1 MPYKNLLLDSLAG
14 RVNARYGDFNLR
26 TNPQL
31 PTRATRKIVGIGTAN
46 KGFKN
51 SIFDV
56 NSISSVKT
64 EFGETNELS
73 DIVSSIVDVNENE
86 FNLSLLRVGSKPYHW
101 RLMKKITGNEELEP
115 LITIVPLNV
124 EEDMMGK
131 LSLILLPFKEGSSI
145 RQRIIIKQK
154 LADDTTPIV
163 YDSERILV
171 EAGELLFDI
180 ENNVPLGQII
190 YTPEALS
197 TTNDINASRTDVKL
211 EAISNLKAF
220 ENVTLTL
227 NLAQASVLADDVLKS
242 FSIYDESA
250 AATQLAIADYQL
262 DLVDGKPQS
271 SLSHVERYAHLEQ
284 AYLEL
289 QDSDAEFMYCEGCLA
304 DVLPVSLTKDVK
316 DDVFNWQNQSLGYQ
330 WKYEYNGIPY
340 SFMFARSNPFDASHV
355 PATYSHSFVSA
366 PGTKAEMTQQGIK
379 FVQKEIGDDNNA
391 HTIQIT
397 VDNPAANTG
406 NVALVRIHGSAAAV
420 QITIT
425 PDDNVKTAVSQ
436 LELLNVLN
444 GVAVDNVSVEQEL
457 AIADFNWIAE
467 TSGAAGDAVVILGQ
481 TAFSAGT
488 AGTDNTT
495 LQLIYTFTAEHQK
508 LGDLLNLVNLTL
520 HSDST
525 PVYKA
530 EVFPTHKGLIECHIT
545 GDFTN
550 VGVGVEIKTPFCEVT
565 VKNNIANGESHA
577 ARLRPSLIDSS
588 RSAVSTAMLS
598 SNVGY
603 DLDPFVNTHFDL
615 IGESIPEAVIDRL
628 VDYSSLPVGSETTLN
643 AFNTAM
649 ITATLKASND
659 EVREISFMQQS
670 AQLAYES
677 SINYNSVIA
686 IIPTTKSL
694 ASGKGLNEWAGNLP
708 TYQIQDDGSVK
719 VTEDGDGLLGNKLL
733 VGSTTYRGAEAF
745 GGIYLT
751 KGDSLPNQKPY
762 GISYADEALDEEGK
776 KIDLGKH
783 LIVSG
788 SYGYMSDLNGKRRF
802 VNAAPRLAQM
812 FAQLTPGTEPLGA
825 VNGVVPGINTGMM
838 RVGNKLGNALADAR
852 IVMLNKNNQIIS
864 LSTLAHPSSD
874 YTNLSTI
881 MSSNEIVRRIR
892 SEASSILG
900 NAYTDAEISNL
911 DTRMLG
917 LSRAFVNAGYAQAC
931 NIQLVASRLDRINGV
946 LNANVTFIPP
956 FSIRA
961 INVNITLDGNV

>member
-1 MPYKNLLLDSLAG
+1 MPYTNLLLDSLAG
-14 RVNARYGDFNLR
+14 RVNARYGDFNLNR
-26 TNPQL
+26 NPPV
-31 PTRATRKIVGIGTAN
+31 PTRTTRKIVGIGVAD

-51 SIFDV
+51 SMFDV
-56 NSISSVKT
+56 NSVSSVKA
-64 EFGETNELS
+64 EFGQDNELS
-73 DIVSSIVDVNENE
+73 DIVSSVVDVNENE
-86 FNLSLLRVGSKPYHW
+86 FNLSLVRIGSKPYHW

-124 EEDMMGK
+124 EEDMMKK

-145 RQRIIIKQK
+145 RQRIIIKRE
-154 LADDTTPIV
+154 LDNGDTPVV
-163 YDSERILV
+163 YDSERILSGT
-171 EAGELLFDI
+171 EGGELLFDI

-190 YTPEALS
+190 YTPEALD
-197 TTNDINASRTDVKL
+197 TANNIDDGRTDEEL

-220 ENVTLTL
+220 KNVTLTL
-227 NLAQASVLADDVLKS
+227 DLAQASVLANNILKS
-242 FSIYDESA
+242 FSIYDQSSA
-250 AATQLAIADYQL
+250 AAQLATIDYQL

-355 PATYSHSFVSA
+355 AATYSHSFVSA

-379 FVQKEIGDDNNA
+379 FVQKEIGSGNNA

-397 VDNPAANTG
+397 VANAVANEG
-406 NVALVRIHGSAAAV
+406 DVALVRIHGTADAV

-425 PDDNVKTAVSQ
+425 PDDDGKTAVSQ

-444 GVAVDNVSVEQEL
+444 GVAVNDVSVEQEL

-467 TSGAAGDAVVILGQ
+467 ADGAAADAVVNLAA
-481 TAFSAGT
+481 TAFSTGT

-495 LQLIYTFTAEHQK
+495 LELMYTFTAEHQK

-550 VGVGVEIKTPFCEVT
+550 VGAGEEIKTPFCDVT
-565 VKNNIANGESHA
+565 VKDNITDGQSHA
-577 ARLRPSLIDSS
+577 ARLRPSLIGSS
-588 RSAVSTAMLS
+588 RSEVSTAMLS

-628 VDYSSLPVGSETTLN
+628 VDYSSLPVGSEDTLG
-643 AFNTAM
+643 AFNAAM

-719 VTEDGDGLLGNKLL
+719 VTK
-733 VGSTTYRGAEAF
+733 
-745 GGIYLT
+745 
-751 KGDSLPNQKPY
+751 
-762 GISYADEALDEEGK
+762 EE
-776 KIDLGKH
+776 
-783 LIVSG
+783 
-788 SYGYMSDLNGKRRF
+788 
-802 VNAAPRLAQM
+802 
-812 FAQLTPGTEPLGA
+812 
-825 VNGVVPGINTGMM
+825 
-838 RVGNKLGNALADAR
+838 
-852 IVMLNKNNQIIS
+852 
-864 LSTLAHPSSD
+864 
-874 YTNLSTI
+874 
-881 MSSNEIVRRIR
+881 
-892 SEASSILG
+892 
-900 NAYTDAEISNL
+900 
-911 DTRMLG
+911 
-917 LSRAFVNAGYAQAC
+917 
-931 NIQLVASRLDRINGV
+931 
-946 LNANVTFIPP
+946 
-956 FSIRA
+956 
-961 INVNITLDGNV
+961 